1 MSDAATDQSAPSAP
15 KDADDEPIDFE
26 AALAELEALVTKIEA
41 GSLSLEE
48 SLVAF
53 ERGIK
58 LTRDCQA
65 ALRSA
70 ELRIKA
76 LTQEGDELDLSA
88 SVDEPDA

>member
-1 MSDAATDQSAPSAP
+1 MTDPAKQESSG
-15 KDADDEPIDFE
+15 EPIDFE
-26 AALAELEALVTKIEA
+26 AALAELEELVGRMEA

-48 SLVAF
+48 SLAAF

-58 LTRDCQA
+58 LTRECQA

-76 LTQEGDELDLSA
+76 LTQDGDELDLS
-88 SVDEPDA
+88 SGGDAQDAP

>member
-1 MSDAATDQSAPSAP
+1 M
-15 KDADDEPIDFE
+15 ADPADEKNSGDPAPIDFE
-26 AALAELEALVTKIEA
+26 ATLAELEELVGSMEA

-48 SLVAF
+48 SLTAF

-58 LTRDCQA
+58 LTRACQS

-88 SVDEPDA
+88 GVDERDTP